1 MKHIKRHL
9 QTALL
14 AIAIAAAGW
23 HVAPAPVYAQE
34 SALKIG
40 VLDFEYIF
48 RKSKAGAGLLA
59 SVKNSQ
65 KSLDDEAAATGKK
78 FREEEKKIQAECQN
92 GPEAECKARQDK
104 FVKDVKAAEDALNDK
119 RKALEKRLVDG
130 KNKITKA
137 LEPIVQKIIDKE
149 KYTLVV
155 DRAIVVFRDP
165 SYDITME
172 ALKGLD
178 ASLKNI

>member
-1 MKHIKRHL
+1 MKQIRRHL

-23 HVAPAPVYAQE
+23 HAAPAPVYAQE
-34 SALKIG
+34 TSLKVG

-78 FREEEKKIQAECQN
+78 FREEEKKITIRV
-92 GPEAECKARQDK
+92 PERPRGGVQG
-104 FVKDVKAAEDALNDK
+104 AA
-119 RKALEKRLVDG
+119 G
-130 KNKITKA
+130 
-137 LEPIVQKIIDKE
+137 
-149 KYTLVV
+149 
-155 DRAIVVFRDP
+155 
-165 SYDITME
+165 
-172 ALKGLD
+172 
-178 ASLKNI
+178 